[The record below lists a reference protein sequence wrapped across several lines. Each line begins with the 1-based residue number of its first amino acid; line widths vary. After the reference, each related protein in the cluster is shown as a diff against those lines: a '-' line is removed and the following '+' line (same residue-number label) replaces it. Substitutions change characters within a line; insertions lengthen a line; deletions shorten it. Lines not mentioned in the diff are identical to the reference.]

1 MIKNVLTLAAVALCG
16 TILSGADIFLAGDST
31 CASYPATRAPLTG
44 WGQVLQGFCK
54 AGVKVN
60 NLAIS
65 GASTKTFIDTKA
77 WDKLIAK
84 VKKGDFVVIQ
94 FGHNDGNKKN
104 AKKHT
109 VPGGTYDANLK
120 KFIAD
125 VRAKGATPI
134 IATSIA
140 RASFNKQ
147 GVIVVGGLKNYCNA
161 STAVAKA
168 EKVELVD
175 LNGAT
180 VKLFNT
186 LKKDATR
193 KLFMC
198 TSGDPK
204 RKNDITHVNKQGAEE
219 ISKLFVNAA
228 KQQKLSI
235 AACFK

>member
-1 MIKNVLTLAAVALCG
+1 MIKRLLSLFAFAISG

-31 CASYPATRAPLTG
+31 CASYPAKRAPLTG

-54 AGVKVN
+54 EGVKVN
-60 NLAIS
+60 NRAIS

-77 WDKLIAK
+77 WDKLIAQ

-104 AKKHT
+104 EKKHT
-109 VPGGTYDANLK
+109 VPGGTFDANLK

-134 IATSIA
+134 IATSIS
-140 RASFNKQ
+140 RATFNKQ
-147 GVIVVGGLKNYCNA
+147 GVISVGGLKRYCDA
-161 STAVAKA
+161 AAAVAKA
-168 EKVELVD
+168 EKVELID

-186 LKKDATR
+186 LKKEATH

-198 TSGDPK
+198 SSGDPK
-204 RKNDITHVNKQGAEE
+204 RKSDVTHVNKAGAEE
-219 ISKLFVNAA
+219 IAKLFVAAA
-228 KQQKLSI
+228 KAQKLSI